1 MADAAGQTQIKPE
14 NIIRIIVRQRW
25 LILIFVSI
33 SITMGL
39 IKTLKSTRIYE
50 ATTMILVQPQKVPQ
64 SFVRSVVSTGI
75 ESRISTISQQ
85 IMSRSNLEKIINQ
98 FGLFSD
104 KKGMYL
110 EDKIMDLRS
119 RIEVK
124 ISQAR
129 HGSEAFSIKYKG
141 SNPQKV
147 MKITN
152 RLASYF
158 MDENLKVREAQA
170 VGTREFLDVELNKT
184 RRKLELR
191 EKKLSDYRA
200 KYMGGLP
207 DELESNLR
215 TLDRLQKQIN
225 SKQQL
230 LRDFG
235 NSLSEIKNQR
245 AREKELLLT
254 SMEQLDFLGTEEGH
268 NDISMD
274 EKGASDLREA
284 IDSLLLKYTDK
295 HPDVLKLKVRLK
307 KLESKIE
314 KNKQEKAKK
323 PEEKEETDTN
333 EISGHDFTKWQ
344 YESRI
349 KELNKEIKRVSED
362 IKILEKMM
370 EKYQKRVDETPK
382 REQELQALNRDY
394 KNIQAIY
401 TSLLD
406 RKLEAEISVNMEK
419 KQKGEQFR
427 ILDQAKVP
435 QKPVSPNVKK
445 SFIMFLGL
453 GFVSSGGI
461 CFLLLLTDNK
471 IRSSEDIE
479 KITEL
484 PILVEISPIT
494 GKKQII
500 KNRINLSLFTI
511 LLIYT
516 TAMIG
521 VFVLMNLQG
530 IDRTIN
536 LLK

>member
-104 KKGMYL
+104 KRGMYL

-323 PEEKEETDTN
+323 TEEKEETDTN

>member
-323 PEEKEETDTN
+323 TEEKEETDTN